1 MGGHGDDMVPLKSYS
16 TVAGVPLLDVMS
28 EEDINEIVER
38 TRNGGAEI
46 VDYLKTGSAYYAPAK
61 ATAVMCEAILTDSKQ
76 IYPCSVYLNGEYGY
90 SDVFSG
96 VPVILGSNGVEEVLE
111 VTLTDEEKKMFK
123 RSVTSVKNMIE
134 ILHKNNFF
142 K

>member
-1 MGGHGDDMVPLKSYS
+1 
-16 TVAGVPLLDVMS
+16 
-28 EEDINEIVER
+28 
-38 TRNGGAEI
+38 
-46 VDYLKTGSAYYAPAK
+46 
-61 ATAVMCEAILTDSKQ
+61 MCEAILTDSKQ